1 MLLRVLQPSKVFN
14 VLTDRNYF
22 KTMKHIWL
30 MMCAALSLTLFVG
43 CKADEPMGP
52 QPEAPQLTLAQ
63 TEVEAT
69 ADGGHFEIGYELL
82 NASAGAEL
90 KVNAEHDWVIGVD
103 TSTDGVIK
111 FDVSESYEPKERSCR
126 LELIYPGVYPNPTI
140 KVTQTVGKEHS
151 IKLELIS
158 AAATTIT
165 MNVIPQDK
173 EMPYVFILGNGDYI
187 KDNGLMT
194 DDEALWASDMDIF
207 QSFAD
212 AFGSDVSMAVTAFMY
227 EGDRLPHQ
235 FTGVTPGTSY
245 VAYAYGFDRETMTPT
260 TEISRLEITTST
272 VNDYTLH
279 FDFDVKVNGPNVDI
293 KITPEGYDGYYYY
306 GVFWK
311 KDVQDATTEELR
323 GFCEADWEQNKGVY
337 SSFFDTTE
345 EGLQFIFNELAY
357 SGTTELSVELD
368 ANTEFVLWAFGMND
382 EALLNTTPEFY
393 EFKTGDVAASEN
405 EFTLSVTELY
415 PRKATVKV
423 ETTNDDTYV
432 ASLVAS
438 DRFEGNTDEEIM
450 DYILTNF
457 NVEYASGTMSDTA
470 TGLKPNT
477 EYELLVFGAKAGA
490 PTTGLQR
497 LKFTTEEVVYAD
509 LDFSL
514 TLGDYYSGAEVAA
527 IDSNY
532 AGYENMIFVRITANV
547 DAEAVNAYFNAT
559 NALDFPY
566 YEYEQIVEGLT
577 ADGPL
582 QESSSVYAYEYD
594 EPYVFF
600 GLAEDRDG
608 NFTEVWASKQ
618 ITFTEEGCSPAEEF
632 FTSAATLGVRA
643 SARPESQLLS
653 TER

>member
-1 MLLRVLQPSKVFN
+1 
-14 VLTDRNYF
+14 
-22 KTMKHIWL
+22 
-30 MMCAALSLTLFVG
+30 MCAALTLTLFVG
-43 CKADEPMGP
+43 CKSDEPGVEP
-52 QPEAPQLTLAQ
+52 KPDAPELTLAK

-69 ADGGHFEIGYELL
+69 SDGGHFEVSYELL
-82 NASAGAEL
+82 NAVAGAEL
-90 KVNAEHDWVIGVD
+90 KVIAEHDWVTNID
-103 TSTDGVIK
+103 TSVDGVIS
-111 FDVSESYEPKERSCR
+111 FDVAVSYEDKERSCR
-126 LELIYPGVYPNPTI
+126 LELIYPGLYPNPTI
-140 KVTQTVGKEHS
+140 KVKQAVGKEHS

-187 KDNGLMT
+187 KDNGLMY

-212 AFGSDVSMAVTAFMY
+212 AFGSDISMAVTAFMY
-227 EGDRLPHQ
+227 DGDLMQHQ

-311 KDVQDATTEELR
+311 SDVEGATAEELR
-323 GFCEADWEQNKGVY
+323 GFCEADWEQYKGLY
-337 SSFFDTTE
+337 TSFFDTTE
-345 EGLQFIFNELAY
+345 EGLHFIFNELAY
-357 SGTTELSVELD
+357 TGTTELSVELD
-368 ANTEFVLWAFGMND
+368 ANTEFVLWAFGMDD

-393 EFKTGDVAASEN
+393 EFKTGSVAASEN
-405 EFTLSVTELY
+405 KFTLSVEELH

-432 ASLVAS
+432 ATLVAA

-450 DYILTNF
+450 SYILTNF
-457 NVEYASGTMSDTA
+457 TVQYASGTMSDTA
-470 TGLKPNT
+470 TGLTPNT
-477 EYELLVFGAKAGA
+477 EYELLVFGAQAGA
-490 PTTGLQR
+490 ATTGLQR
-497 LKFTTEEVVYAD
+497 LQFTTEEIVYAD

-514 TLGDYYSGAEVAA
+514 TIGDYYSGAEVAA
-527 IDSNY
+527 IDPDY
-532 AGYENMIFVRITANV
+532 AGYEDMIFVRITANV
-547 DAEAVNAYFNAT
+547 DAEAVNAYFNAA

-577 ADGPL
+577 AEGPL
-582 QESSSVYAYEYD
+582 KELSSIYAFEFD

-600 GLAEDRDG
+600 GLAEDKDG
-608 NFTEVWASKQ
+608 NFTEVWASKE
-618 ITFTEEGCSPAEEF
+618 ITFTKEGCSPAEEF
-632 FTSAATLGVRA
+632 FTGSASTAGVMSLR
-643 SARPESQLLS
+643 
-653 TER
+653 